1 MDFELKPHTE
11 AGMAFVTLAEQ
22 HAEEFAARAE
32 QCDRTNT
39 FPQEHI
45 TALQQ
50 SGYLAATVPRELG
63 GLGVESAYDYA
74 LGTSRL
80 ARGDA
85 STAIAANM
93 HLGGGFF
100 LRRMWR
106 AAQARDDAPG
116 MAPLERALRAI
127 ANRQL
132 VLTGA
137 NSEPGS
143 DPVHPQTEARRVPE
157 GWAINGLKL
166 FGTGSP
172 AATLIVSPVKVVET
186 DGQPA
191 SWGVAQ
197 VPVGTPGM
205 QIRNDWDAL
214 GMRASG
220 SHSIVFTNCVV
231 PPPLVTPLA
240 PYGGWHESYIA
251 VMMPSNFGLVAGFLG
266 IAEAAHALICQTV
279 KMTKKAPGKRTLAER
294 PAIQRTIAEN
304 EIDLAACRAMIER
317 TGSAMDHLFASH
329 HIMTTPREAL
339 YAMFKDF
346 QCTKWLVNRKAVEVV
361 DRAMTASGGAG
372 YMSKNP
378 LSRLYRDVRAGS
390 FMQPLSPN
398 EAFEYIG
405 KVALGLD
412 PALDDWKP

>member
-11 AGMAFVTLAEQ
+11 AGVAFVTLAEK
-22 HAEEFAARAE
+22 HAEEFAGRAE
-32 QCDRTNT
+32 QFDRTNT
-39 FPQEHI
+39 FPKENI

-85 STAIAANM
+85 STAITANM
-93 HLGGGFF
+93 HLNGGFF
-100 LRRMWR
+100 LRRMWQ
-106 AAQARDDAPG
+106 AAKARGNATG
-116 MAPLERALRAI
+116 AAPLEMALRAI
-127 ANRQL
+127 ASQQL
-132 VLTGA
+132 VLTGVS
-137 NSEPGS
+137 SEPGS
-143 DPVHPQTEARRVPE
+143 DLVHPLTEARRVPE
-157 GWAINGLKL
+157 GWVINGLKI

-172 AATLIVSPVKVVET
+172 SATMLGFPVKVI
-186 DGQPA
+186 DAAGGPPQ
-191 SWGVAQ
+191 WGLAQ
-197 VPVGTPGM
+197 VPCNTPGVEI
-205 QIRNDWDAL
+205 QNDWDAL

-220 SHSIVFTNCVV
+220 SHSIVFKNCIV
-231 PPPLVTPLA
+231 PPPLVNPLA
-240 PYGGWHESYIA
+240 LYGGWHEPFMAIF
-251 VMMPSNFGLVAGFLG
+251 MPGNFGLVAGFLG
-266 IAEAAHALICQTV
+266 IAEAAQALICETV
-279 KMTKKAPGKRTLAER
+279 KTKKKAPGKRTLAER

-317 TGSAMDHLFASH
+317 TGNAIDRLFESHRFMETPMDVLH
-329 HIMTTPREAL
+329 PV
-339 YAMFKDF
+339 FKDF

-378 LSRLYRDVRAGS
+378 LSRWYRDVRAGS

-412 PALDDWKP
+412 PMLDDWQP

>member
-1 MDFELKPHTE
+1 MDFELEPHTE
-11 AGMAFVTLAEQ
+11 AGVAFVTLAEQ
-22 HAEEFAARAE
+22 HAAEFAEHAE
-32 QCDRTNT
+32 QFDRTNT
-39 FPQEHI
+39 FPKENI

-93 HLGGGFF
+93 HISGGFF
-100 LRRMWR
+100 LRRMWQ
-106 AAQARDDAPG
+106 AAKARGDATG
-116 MAPLERALRAI
+116 AAPLEMALRAI

-132 VLTGA
+132 VLTSA
-137 NSEPGS
+137 ASEPGS
-143 DPVHPQTEARRVPE
+143 DLVHPLTEARRVPE
-157 GWAINGLKL
+157 GWAINGVKI

-172 AATLIVSPVKVVET
+172 AATRIVFPVKVVEAE
-186 DGQPA
+186 GKPV

-205 QIRNDWDAL
+205 QIQNDWDAL

-220 SHSIVFTNCVV
+220 SHSVVFSNCLV
-231 PPPLVTPLA
+231 PAPLVNPLA
-240 PYGGWHESYIA
+240 PYGGWHEPFITIL
-251 VMMPSNFGLVAGFLG
+251 MPANFGLVAGFLG
-266 IAEAAHALICQTV
+266 IAEAAHAFICETV
-279 KMTKKAPGKRTLAER
+279 KTKKKAPGNHTLAER

-317 TGSAMDHLFASH
+317 TGSAIDRLFESQRSMA
-329 HIMTTPREAL
+329 TPMETLHAV
-339 YAMFKDF
+339 FKNF
-346 QCTKWLVNRKAVEVV
+346 QCTKWVVNRKAVEVV

-372 YMSKNP
+372 YLSKNP
-378 LSRLYRDVRAGS
+378 LSRWYRDVRAGS

-412 PALDDWKP
+412 PTLDDWQP